1 MDSRIIFSLILFI
14 LIIVISMIKIENFT
28 LQQVIINDDQ
38 ANENYRTCLNE
49 NSQLYYKTNGM
60 YSNCFSTLNKLSGQ
74 GFTSNDNIGFGA
86 IKGVCPLSFYF
97 KMPTDCLDKR
107 VKNQEKTIEDISRE
121 LSKYSTNNLFKSK
134 IEKDISNQQ
143 VFTSSLYDNPE
154 IKEVINYINKYGYP
168 TSNEEYNKII
178 AKYLTK
184 TEANNLGNNSNTLPT
199 EPGIFFSDNSNM
211 GLSNG
216 LDTSGLLGY

>member
-14 LIIVISMIKIENFT
+14 LIIVISMIRIENFT
-28 LQQVIINDDQ
+28 LQQVIINDNQ
-38 ANENYRTCLNE
+38 ANEDYRTCLNE
-49 NSQLYYKTNGM
+49 NAQLYYKTNGK
-60 YSNCFSTLNKLSGQ
+60 YSSCFSTLNKLSEQ
-74 GFTSNDNIGFGA
+74 GFTPNDDIGFGA
-86 IKGVCPLSFYF
+86 IKNVCPLSFLS
-97 KMPTDCLDKR
+97 KMPSDCLDKR
-107 VKNQEKTIEDISRE
+107 VKNQEKTLDDISRE
-121 LSKYSTNNLFKSK
+121 LSKYSTNDLFKSK
-134 IEKDISNQQ
+134 IENDISNQQ

-154 IKEVINYINKYGYP
+154 IKEVINYINQYGYP

-184 TEANNLGNNSNTLPT
+184 TDANNSGNNSNTLPT